1 MTKRKGII
9 IGIMALVAGGIL
21 VTVFL
26 SKDKREETNKDGNP
40 LSIENIENTDKTP
53 EKMKEFRGKVSFE
66 NMDGLFF
73 FSPQEQEEF
82 KALIGNWLYT
92 EGITPKKI
100 EVYEVI
106 EELSQDSW
114 KFYCLINDG
123 AYKVQGIFKL
133 DEDVK
138 LAFTD
143 SVPEKEKEES
153 VSGKKPT
160 EEEKALVNE
169 SYDPGYDNVDMGSVV
184 ITSGK
189 EKLPKEVNQEE
200 LIEKMTEY
208 LLNAQE
214 YRREVVLEEVET
226 DKNKIGLIF
235 SFVIPRVDKK
245 VFCVTVKD
253 AEYQFFFGTRVKE

>member
-9 IGIMALVAGGIL
+9 IGITVLVAGSIL
-21 VTVFL
+21 AIMFL
-26 SKDKREETNKDGNP
+26 SKDKRGETNKKENP
-40 LSIENIENTDKTP
+40 LSIESAEKIDGVS
-53 EKMKEFRGKVSFE
+53 EKMKEFQGEVSFE

-82 KALIGNWLYT
+82 KILIGNWLYT
-92 EGITPKKI
+92 EGIVPKKI

-123 AYKVQGIFKL
+123 AYKVQGSFKL

-138 LAFTD
+138 LTFTD
-143 SVPEKEKEES
+143 ILPEREKEES
-153 VSGKKPT
+153 VAGKEPT

-169 SYDPGYDNVDMGSVV
+169 SYDPGYENVDMGKVV

-189 EKLPKEVNQEE
+189 EKLPKEINQEE

-208 LLNAQE
+208 LLKAQE

-226 DKNKIGLIF
+226 DKNKIGLMF
-235 SFVIPRVDKK
+235 SFVIPRVDEKI
-245 VFCVTVKD
+245 FCVTVKND
-253 AEYQFFFGTRVKE
+253 EYKFFFGTRVEE

>member
-160 EEEKALVNE
+160 GRK
-169 SYDPGYDNVDMGSVV
+169 G
-184 ITSGK
+184 IGK
-189 EKLPKEVNQEE
+189 
-200 LIEKMTEY
+200 
-208 LLNAQE
+208 
-214 YRREVVLEEVET
+214 
-226 DKNKIGLIF
+226 
-235 SFVIPRVDKK
+235 
-245 VFCVTVKD
+245 
-253 AEYQFFFGTRVKE
+253 